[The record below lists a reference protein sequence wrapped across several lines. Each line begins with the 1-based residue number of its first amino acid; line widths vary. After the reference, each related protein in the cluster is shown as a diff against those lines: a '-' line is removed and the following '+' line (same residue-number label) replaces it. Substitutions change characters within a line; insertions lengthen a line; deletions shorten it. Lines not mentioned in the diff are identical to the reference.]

1 MNAVRTRGS
10 YQHSRQKSFQR
21 QAYSPSPSRN
31 AAAANRISE
40 ESGLNQESLPV
51 KPLPEQTLQYDD
63 SGQPSEPG
71 PEPKS
76 PEKPSVGATLSGPIE
91 DTPVHEP
98 HENGEIA
105 QPISARPEAPAR
117 SASRKLKSPSHSPT
131 YAPQFVPED
140 SPQPGKELTLFL
152 QYKTKIKKC
161 VLEDGSNDLS
171 MARLQLAFIE
181 KFAWNTH
188 NNGVELPEIYI
199 QDPVSGV
206 RHELED
212 LSDIRDRSV
221 LVLNIEML
229 DEVKNHIDAGLGDLR
244 GMMEKI
250 KTSVDDQQAALSR
263 VSQRQQETA
272 RDIAGIAAAPPPTS
286 RPSALSPPTSS
297 SSGGVS
303 APRGVSPAGTAAPN
317 DAATLN
323 DLRTLRRDLAIVRQT
338 YTTFTTDVQNSMSQ
352 IRQKAS
358 TIKSVAA
365 ATALPSLAG
374 DSGRAYIN
382 AGKSSLQEDER
393 RVVARV
399 DDIQDAIEDLR
410 KDVVSRGVR
419 PLPRQLEDV
428 GRELSEVTQAVK
440 RLREFMRREKPL
452 WTKIWEAELQTV
464 CEERDLLSNSEELL
478 VDLEAD
484 LEQAG
489 GTLGLV
495 EQATRQQNLQAGG
508 GERGSGDGAAA
519 AAAAAVGGG
528 IGGMGVGGQ
537 RSASRNLQLQ
547 LALDQTADPRK
558 AKDDM
563 LGQVKALEVKTE
575 DRLEAIAR
583 AEKLRQ
589 KELESRKEGELFKKE
604 LGSFVEEGKLKKSG
618 GVEEVERQRLLREE
632 RARREFE
639 ENVRLRRVQA
649 QQKREEE
656 AAAAAAAAAA
666 AEQAD
671 AEQDAGGQDDGA
683 PAPPAK
689 DDADD
694 DSEEFVEAKEK
705 VATPPNESS

>member
-1 MNAVRTRGS
+1 
-10 YQHSRQKSFQR
+10 
-21 QAYSPSPSRN
+21 
-31 AAAANRISE
+31 
-40 ESGLNQESLPV
+40 
-51 KPLPEQTLQYDD
+51 
-63 SGQPSEPG
+63 
-71 PEPKS
+71 
-76 PEKPSVGATLSGPIE
+76 
-91 DTPVHEP
+91 
-98 HENGEIA
+98 
-105 QPISARPEAPAR
+105 
-117 SASRKLKSPSHSPT
+117 
-131 YAPQFVPED
+131 
-140 SPQPGKELTLFL
+140 
-152 QYKTKIKKC
+152 
-161 VLEDGSNDLS
+161 

-206 RHELED
+206 RHELEE
-212 LSDIRDRSV
+212 LSDVRDRSV

-229 DEVKNHIDAGLGDLR
+229 DEVKNHFDAGLGDLR

-297 SSGGVS
+297 SFGASA
-303 APRGVSPAGTAAPN
+303 APRSVSPAAGDTTT

-338 YTTFTTDVQNSMSQ
+338 YTTFTTDVQTSMSL

-358 TIKSVAA
+358 TIKTAAA
-365 ATALPSLAG
+365 ATALPSLSG

-382 AGKSSLQEDER
+382 SGKSSLQDDER

-410 KDVVSRGVR
+410 KDVVTRGVR

-428 GRELSEVTQAVK
+428 GRELSEVTYAVK
-440 RLREFMRREKPL
+440 RLRDFMRREKPV
-452 WTKIWEAELQTV
+452 WTKIWEQELQSV

-489 GTLGLV
+489 GTFGLV
-495 EQATRQQNLQAGG
+495 EQATRQQNLQGG
-508 GERGSGDGAAA
+508 ADRGSGDG
-519 AAAAAVGGG
+519 GGG
-528 IGGMGVGGQ
+528 AAGVGTGPTVGAVGQ
-537 RSASRNLQLQ
+537 RSASKNLQLQ
-547 LALDQTADPRK
+547 LALDQAADPRK

-563 LGQVKALEVKTE
+563 LGQVKALQVKTE

-589 KELESRKEGELFKKE
+589 RELESRKEGELFKRE

-618 GVEEVERQRLLREE
+618 GVEEVERMRLLREE

-639 ENVRLRRVQA
+639 EGVRARRA
-649 QQKREEE
+649 AAMRKRDGDAVE
-656 AAAAAAAAAA
+656 AAKAEAEA
-666 AEQAD
+666 AERKDAD
-671 AEQDAGGQDDGA
+671 GDAA
-683 PAPPAK
+683 SNPPVK
-689 DDADD
+689 DDTDED
-694 DSEEFVEAKEK
+694 GQEFVEAKE
-705 VATPPNESS
+705 VVLATPPNETA